1 MTPKNML
8 QNIFPYSY
16 MLVFFTHVQITAICV
31 IVCVHV
37 CLCMCACSSYM
48 TTVNTF
54 YSFTKANFYLC
65 LASVHFG
72 PRIEMKRF
80 TQPLSVVM
88 DDICLLKTH
97 RAPYERHKMK
107 HYIISGWHGN
117 RGLNIVSLGKYW
129 IWYPDRSRLENTE
142 EYNFL

>member
-1 MTPKNML
+1 MRKCDTNKYFET
-8 QNIFPYSY
+8 NIFPYSY
-16 MLVFFTHVQITAICV
+16 ILVFFTHIQITGICV
-31 IVCVHV
+31 
-37 CLCMCACSSYM
+37 CACVSSYM

-65 LASVHFG
+65 LASVHFR
-72 PRIEMKRF
+72 PCIEMKHF
-80 TQPLSVVM
+80 TQPISVVM

-97 RAPYERHKMK
+97 RTHWKTQKMK

-129 IWYPDRSRLENTE
+129 LWYPDRSRLENTE